1 MILFFIYSL
10 AFLYVALIFIY
21 RYGWHQKK
29 QFRFSRTY
37 VPQTRISVIIPAR
50 NEEHNITKCLE
61 AVLAQSYPKELYEVI
76 VVDDHST
83 DKTYDT
89 VTATNTDKQLRCIK
103 LSQYIHDKDV
113 TSYKKLALSTGIA
126 EASGELIVT
135 TDADTFMSADWLK
148 SIAALYEEKHPV
160 MIVGP
165 VCFVNSNRFVEVF
178 QSLDFI
184 SMQGITVA
192 TLKLR
197 MGNMCNGANLAFSK
211 SAFDKVK
218 GYDGIDHIASGDDY
232 LLMTKMRKYYPNGI
246 KYLNSDAAIVSTA
259 PQPDWRSF
267 FQQRIRWASKSGKY
281 NDYRLTAVLMLVYL
295 FNLVL
300 LITAVVSI
308 FQPEYL
314 LHLFIILIG
323 KGIAEMLFLYP
334 VAKFY
339 NQTRELVFF
348 PIFEPIH
355 ITYIVLAGFFG
366 FIGKYEWKG
375 RNVK

>member
-10 AFLYVALIFIY
+10 SLLYLALIFIY
-21 RYGWHQKK
+21 RHGWQQKK
-29 QFRFSRTY
+29 QYQFSKTNS
-37 VPQTRISVIIPAR
+37 PKTSISVIIPAR
-50 NEEHNITKCLE
+50 DEEHNIAQCLA
-61 AVLAQSYPKELYEVI
+61 AVLAQNYPKDLFEVI
-76 VVDDHST
+76 VIDDHST
-83 DKTYDT
+83 DKTYEV
-89 VTATNTDKQLRCIK
+89 VTAIDTDKRLQCIK
-103 LSQYIHDKDV
+103 LSEHIDDQDV

-126 EASGELIVT
+126 QANGELIVT
-135 TDADTFMSADWLK
+135 TDADTFMSEDWLR
-148 SIAALYEEKHPV
+148 SIAAMYEERNPA

-165 VCFVNSNRFVEVF
+165 VCFTNTNRVVEVF

-184 SMQGITVA
+184 SMQGVTVA
-192 TLKLR
+192 TLKLK
-197 MGNMCNGANLAFSK
+197 MGNMCNGANLAFSR
-211 SAFDKVK
+211 SAFDKVR
-218 GYDGIDHIASGDDY
+218 GYEGIDHIASGDDY
-232 LLMTKMRKYYPNGI
+232 LLMTKMRKYYPDGI
-246 KYLNSDAAIVSTA
+246 KFLNSKEAIVSTA

-314 LHLFIILIG
+314 LHLVIIIIG
-323 KGIAEMLFLYP
+323 KGIAELLFLYP

-339 NQTRELVFF
+339 NKLSELVFF
-348 PIFEPIH
+348 PFFIPVH
-355 ITYIVLAGFFG
+355 IAYIVLAGFFG

-375 RNVK
+375 RRVK